1 MSLKLTLRRSSILCV
16 ASLLAA
22 SCGQSTPADPTP
34 SPTPTA
40 APAPTPTP
48 VPTPAPV
55 NARTACG
62 IGPGTGNGLVDQCPR
77 AEQSFLED
85 VDSAINRV
93 VVRRPDLFDLDNV
106 QGNGGYFIKNVDG
119 YYKQVVQELG
129 NAGLCA
135 VVDGGGEIAVKSQN
149 SFNDQ
154 FSIMVSAGYV
164 RRGDTSYRATCSPA
178 WF

>member
-1 MSLKLTLRRSSILCV
+1 MSITFRRASLACCV
-16 ASLLAA
+16 ALAA
-22 SCGQSTPADPTP
+22 SCGKSTPAAPTP
-34 SPTPTA
+34 SPTPTPAPA
-40 APAPTPTP
+40 ATPAPTPTP
-48 VPTPAPV
+48 V
-55 NARTACG
+55 NARLACG
-62 IGPGTGNGLVDQCPR
+62 IGPGTGDGLEEHCPR

-85 VDSAINRV
+85 VDGAINRV
-93 VVRRPDLFDLDNV
+93 VQRRPDLFDLDDV
-106 QGNGGYFIKNVDG
+106 RGNGGYFVKNVDG

-154 FSIMVSAGYV
+154 FSIMISAGYV
-164 RRGDTSYRATCSPA
+164 RRGDSSYRATCAPA

>member
-1 MSLKLTLRRSSILCV
+1 MSLSSNLRRASVLC
-16 ASLLAA
+16 AAALLAA
-22 SCGQSTPADPTP
+22 SCGKADTPVAATP
-34 SPTPTA
+34 SPTPTP
-40 APAPTPTP
+40 APAPTP
-48 VPTPAPV
+48 VPTPTPV
-55 NARTACG
+55 NARIACA
-62 IGPGTGNGLVDQCPR
+62 IGPGTGDGLEEHCPR

-93 VVRRPDLFDLDNV
+93 VQRRPDLFDLNDV
-106 QGNGGYFIKNVDG
+106 RGNGGYFVKNVDG

-154 FSIMVSAGYV
+154 FSIMISAGYV
-164 RRGDTSYRATCSPA
+164 RRGDSSYRATCSPA